1 METGNDYG
9 IQHCSL
15 NWIFDR
21 RGCVVQAS
29 SLLQILHQYGRATLS
44 FILPVMNKPWHDI
57 VQHAAGREVI
67 SWFDVVYTISK
78 DTQSSDHSR
87 IDLDR
92 LIIHKYRFT

>member
-1 METGNDYG
+1 
-9 IQHCSL
+9 
-15 NWIFDR
+15 
-21 RGCVVQAS
+21 
-29 SLLQILHQYGRATLS
+29 
-44 FILPVMNKPWHDI
+44 MNKPWHDI

-78 DTQSSDHSR
+78 DTQNSDHSR